1 VTTGSR
7 DPAAA
12 QGTTS
17 TTAGHPHVTEEAG
30 LEAGLVAWFADVS
43 RADVGRVGGKGANLG
58 ELTRAFA
65 CRRGSW

>member
-1 VTTGSR
+1 
-7 DPAAA
+7 
-12 QGTTS
+12 
-17 TTAGHPHVTEEAG
+17 VTEEAG